1 MAEYDLTT
9 RIAHFLDRHLVFP
22 LLEFLSVKEIY
33 NEKELLQG
41 KLDLLSDTNMVDFAM
56 DVYKNLYSD
65 DIPHALREKRTTVV
79 AQLKQL
85 QAETEPIVKM
95 FEDPETTR
103 QMQSTRD
110 GRMLFDY
117 LADKHGF
124 RQEYLDTL
132 YKYAKF
138 QYECGNYSG
147 AAEYLYFFRVLVPA
161 TDRNALSS
169 LWGKLASEIL
179 MQNWDAAMEDLT
191 RLKETIDNNSV
202 SSPLQSLQQRTWLIH
217 WSLFVF
223 FNHPKGRDNIIDLF
237 LYQPQPSMVPLVVWF
252 LGQQC
257 KHSVIVMVKLRAF
270 SDDSMLQYLNAIQT
284 MCPHILRYLTTAVI
298 TNKDVRKRRQVLK
311 DLVKVIQQ
319 ESYTYKDPI
328 TEFVECL
335 YVNFDFDGAQKKLR
349 ECESVLVND
358 FFLVACLEDFIENAR
373 LFIFET
379 FCRIHQ
385 CISINMLADKL
396 NMTPEEAERWIVN
409 LIRNARLDA
418 KIDSKLGHV
427 VMGNNAVSPY
437 QQVIEKT
444 KSLSFRSQMLA
455 MNIEKKLNQ
464 NSRSEAPNW
473 ATQDSGFY

>member
-132 YKYAKF
+132 YRYAKF

-237 LYQPQPSMVPLVVWF
+237 LYQP
-252 LGQQC
+252 
-257 KHSVIVMVKLRAF
+257 H
-270 SDDSMLQYLNAIQT
+270 
-284 MCPHILRYLTTAVI
+284 
-298 TNKDVRKRRQVLK
+298 
-311 DLVKVIQQ
+311 
-319 ESYTYKDPI
+319 
-328 TEFVECL
+328 
-335 YVNFDFDGAQKKLR
+335 
-349 ECESVLVND
+349 
-358 FFLVACLEDFIENAR
+358 
-373 LFIFET
+373 
-379 FCRIHQ
+379 
-385 CISINMLADKL
+385 MLADKL

-473 ATQDSGFY
+473 AAQDSGFY